1 MIDWEK
7 SGLFKAFA
15 PTIPGTKQAAVGYTK
30 EENWYSLQEMQT
42 KNGFLGLLADD
53 AIMLD
58 ADTEENSEALMKII
72 QGEKLSCMVTQR
84 ENGRGIHALFFNVN
98 GTVPQNH
105 TSVMLA
111 CGITVDIK
119 IGARNGYDCL
129 KFDGN
134 ERFIVY
140 DGSPYQNIP
149 KYFLPLK
156 GYKADF
162 TSMDEGDGRNQALF
176 NYILTLQSFDF
187 TNEEIRETIGIKS
200 YTDELKRA
208 YEGIDRCKEAV
219 LNYQEYLEYYQKR
232 LEDLENGA
240 DEFSLSD
247 DTLIEK
253 WLANEDERI
262 KAYQDE
268 LEKFLNEE
276 GDENE
281 S

>member
-1 MIDWEK
+1 MNTFGIC
-7 SGLFKAFA
+7 SV
-15 PTIPGTKQAAVGYTK
+15 Q
-30 EENWYSLQEMQT
+30 
-42 KNGFLGLLADD
+42 
-53 AIMLD
+53 
-58 ADTEENSEALMKII
+58 
-72 QGEKLSCMVTQR
+72 KLNR
-84 ENGRGIHALFFNVN
+84 EF
-98 GTVPQNH
+98 QQ
-105 TSVMLA
+105 
-111 CGITVDIK
+111 
-119 IGARNGYDCL
+119 
-129 KFDGN
+129 
-134 ERFIVY
+134 VY
-140 DGSPYQNIP
+140 DYI
-149 KYFLPLK
+149 
-156 GYKADF
+156 
-162 TSMDEGDGRNQALF
+162 GRKENHSSEKKFIRHRIAQVN
-176 NYILTLQSFDF
+176 NYI
-187 TNEEIRETIGIKS
+187 EIQKHFLKS